1 MLSPI
6 CNSQAKPGQF
16 PYEQSSNE
24 RNERTKWNK
33 NRGVYWLNGR
43 TLMANECTDY
53 DKYMACSITK
63 WIDCMLTIR
72 TYDVG
77 RCIYNQIS
85 EFHQSAVRVVSVGC
99 DFLHSPS
106 TWVDHLI
113 YLHDRLD
120 GCVYST
126 PNCPRMISDRLS
138 TKTTQIDCFW
148 LIAFHLVRISM
159 EIRIRSEWILHSN
172 MNKTFLALQIHSI
185 YVHAHFMLPN
195 ASYIKSTLHTMFVD
209 THKFI
214 ILKMTLA

>member
-120 GCVYST
+120 GCMYT
-126 PNCPRMISDRLS
+126 ELS
-138 TKTTQIDCFW
+138 THD
-148 LIAFHLVRISM
+148 
-159 EIRIRSEWILHSN
+159 IR
-172 MNKTFLALQIHSI
+172 
-185 YVHAHFMLPN
+185 
-195 ASYIKSTLHTMFVD
+195 
-209 THKFI
+209 
-214 ILKMTLA
+214 